1 MKNALLEVVNLNKQF
16 KADRQTFQV
25 VKDLSFHLAK
35 GEILGL
41 GGESGCGKSTL
52 GKAVLRLIEPTS
64 GSIRF
69 DGRDL
74 MGMSKSELQQQR
86 RHMQMI
92 FQNPAASINPK
103 FTVKEILS
111 EPLDIHGLDKGT
123 IRNARLNELLQ
134 QVGLNNDFLN
144 RFPHEL
150 SGGQKQRIAI
160 ARALALNPALI
171 ICDEPFSALD
181 VSVQLQIIHLLQQL
195 QKQLGLA
202 YLLISHDLSAL
213 RFFTHRLAIMYM
225 GQLMELGPTK
235 SVYTNPQHPYTQ
247 ALISAVP
254 IPDPQL
260 ERKRQP
266 IILKGEL
273 PNLFASIKG
282 CPFHTRCPY
291 ASEVCREVMPEKRE
305 VGNGHLV
312 ACHKIPTVAN
322 RSIPI

>member
-16 KADRQTFQV
+16 KAGRQTFQV

-123 IRNARLNELLQ
+123 FRNARLNELLQ

-171 ICDEPFSALD
+171 VCDEPFSALD
-181 VSVQLQIIHLLQQL
+181 VSVQLQIIHLLRQL
-195 QKQLGLA
+195 QEQLGLA

-235 SVYTNPQHPYTQ
+235 SVYTNPQHPYTPSIDLSGSHSRSSIGAQ
-247 ALISAVP
+247 TPANH
-254 IPDPQL
+254 
-260 ERKRQP
+260 
-266 IILKGEL
+266 LKGRTAQPL
-273 PNLFASIKG
+273 CID
-282 CPFHTRCPY
+282 
-291 ASEVCREVMPEKRE
+291 
-305 VGNGHLV
+305 
-312 ACHKIPTVAN
+312 
-322 RSIPI
+322 

>member
-1 MKNALLEVVNLNKQF
+1 MKNPLLEVVNLNKQF
-16 KADRQTFQV
+16 KVGRQTFQV
-25 VKDLSFHLAK
+25 LKDLSFNLAK
-35 GEILGL
+35 GEIIGL

-69 DGRDL
+69 NGQDL
-74 MGMSKSELQQQR
+74 MHMSKSELQQQR

-92 FQNPAASINPK
+92 FQNPTASINPK

-111 EPLDIHGLDKGT
+111 EPLDIHGMDKGAP
-123 IRNARLNELLQ
+123 RNERLNELLQ
-134 QVGLNNDFLN
+134 QVGLDSYFLN

-160 ARALALNPALI
+160 ARALALAPALI
-171 ICDEPFSALD
+171 VCDEPFSALD
-181 VSVQLQIIHLLQQL
+181 VSVQLQIIHLLQRL
-195 QKQLGLA
+195 QEQLGLA

-225 GQLMELGPTK
+225 GQLMEMGPTE
-235 SVYTNPQHPYTQ
+235 SVYRNPLHPYTQ

-273 PNLFASIKG
+273 PSLFASIKG

-291 ASEVCREVMPEKRE
+291 ASEVCREVTPEKRE
-305 VGNGHLV
+305 VGNGHFV
-312 ACHKIPTVAN
+312 ACHLV
-322 RSIPI
+322 